1 MWKIAIVFLLVFVN
15 FGYWYWTTTPYYS
28 ILEIREAIVHHDLK
42 SFEQYV
48 DVERVSSNMI
58 DGFLTPQVRSRLS
71 KGVLGD
77 MLGSSLI
84 SLVKPTLMD
93 IIKNEVSHFVESNQL
108 AVNQGASR
116 ITKGR
121 KRKDNATAPA
131 IGHVLKVTKTK
142 DNKLVV
148 EQVPI
153 ESLPAQGQKT
163 ALAKPSNLTQ
173 STGLDAG
180 DMNDEGPAKKE
191 SSSSSGFGLR
201 DLSMKNVTGKLGFGK
216 QAFKKIAFVRVRKN
230 DATIGVMLHNKRY
243 DTEMLLELKM
253 ERQDD
258 HWRLV
263 EVSNFASFVYLIVSY
278 EQARR
283 DRAS

>member
-1 MWKIAIVFLLVFVN
+1 
-15 FGYWYWTTTPYYS
+15 
-28 ILEIREAIVHHDLK
+28 
-42 SFEQYV
+42 
-48 DVERVSSNMI
+48 
-58 DGFLTPQVRSRLS
+58 
-71 KGVLGD
+71 
-77 MLGSSLI
+77 
-84 SLVKPTLMD
+84 
-93 IIKNEVSHFVESNQL
+93 
-108 AVNQGASR
+108 
-116 ITKGR
+116 
-121 KRKDNATAPA
+121 
-131 IGHVLKVTKTK
+131 
-142 DNKLVV
+142 
-148 EQVPI
+148 
-153 ESLPAQGQKT
+153 
-163 ALAKPSNLTQ
+163 
-173 STGLDAG
+173 
-180 DMNDEGPAKKE
+180 MNDEGPAKQE
-191 SSSSSGFGLR
+191 SNSSSGFGLR